1 MKRLFYKLAI
11 TLLAIPAF
19 CNAVFAQF
27 DVNGTV
33 TSSAG
38 EPLIGVTVSVKN
50 TNNGTVTNED
60 GYYNIRI
67 SGSSATLVFSYL
79 GYRSQEKP
87 VSSSGTVNVAL
98 EEANTELDEVIVSGL
113 ATSVKRANSAN
124 AVAAISAK
132 QLTGITQQSTLDGAI
147 YGKFT
152 GAQITQSS
160 GAPGGGI
167 GIRMRGITSINGPA
181 QPLFIVDGIFVDN
194 SSIAAGLNLVSNAAG
209 GGNAA
214 QFDQDNAS
222 NRIADIDPGDI
233 ESIEI
238 LKGAAAA
245 AIYGS
250 TASSGVVIITTK
262 RGKQSKKDHAN
273 VEFSQSL
280 GFQTMLNPQG
290 TRSWDSEK
298 VAGSFGEGEVPNFQA
313 AESSGTLHDY
323 ENELYGNKGML
334 SDTRLSFANAN
345 DKTSFYSSISH
356 KSEDGIV
363 EKTGYTKTSV
373 RLNLNHKVSERFDLA
388 VSTNYVKSSA
398 DRGYFNNDNTS
409 TTMGISFA
417 GTPSWAQL
425 QPDAEGNY
433 PDNPYSAANF
443 LQTRDLITN
452 NEAVDR
458 FLGGMNLVTKIVT
471 NDRHSLKLILNGGL
485 DAYTFQ
491 TTAIFPKELQFEK
504 NGNGTN
510 GASIQG
516 TTTNF
521 NNNESAFLV
530 YSFFPA
536 SAGFNIRAQG
546 GLTRE
551 SFERNTMIASATQ
564 LIGAQTNVSQ
574 AGAVDMY
581 QFRSKQL
588 NLGGFGQVEVDFDGK
603 VILTAGLRGDKSSN
617 NGDENKVYYYPK
629 ASAAVNLA
637 EFAFWNMEDWNQ
649 FKLRV
654 AYGQSGNFATFG
666 SAFTSLGSTIIEGA
680 AGSLINTTQG
690 NNEVGPERQS
700 ELEFGT
706 DLGFLD
712 NRISAEITY
721 YIKNV
726 TDLLLVSLVPSSTGF
741 VNKVTNAAELR
752 NKGLEVGLG
761 IDIIRKKDFEWF
773 NQTNFWFNKSEITQ
787 LDIPSYAVGSF
798 GATLGTFYIEQG
810 ASATQIVGIGTA
822 ADGEDTTD
830 NGLVVWGD
838 SEPDFQISFG
848 ENLRYKNWELGLVLH
863 WKQGGD
869 NVNLTT
875 LLTDIFGTSPDFD
888 DIDLDP
894 AGVTANGP
902 YRLGLL
908 GTSAEVFVQ
917 DASYV
922 RLREVGLY
930 YTFADLHTKTNNTLQ
945 SVRVGVSAYNALN
958 FFSYRSYDPEVSNF
972 GRNGISSGVEVN
984 PFPTAK
990 RYYATVTVNF

>member
-1 MKRLFYKLAI
+1 MKQIIYKLCV
-11 TLLAIPAF
+11 TLIAIPTF

-33 TSSAG
+33 TSDKG
-38 EPLIGVTVSVKN
+38 EQLIGVTVSVKN
-50 TNNGTVTNED
+50 TNTGAVTDEN
-60 GYYNIRI
+60 GYYTIRV
-67 SGSSATLVFSYL
+67 SGASATLVYSYL
-79 GYRSQEKP
+79 GFRTQEKS
-87 VSSSGTVNVAL
+87 VSSGGTVNITL
-98 EEANTELDEVIVSGL
+98 EETNTELDEVIVSGL
-113 ATSVKRANSAN
+113 ATSVKRTNSAN
-124 AVAAISAK
+124 AVASINAK
-132 QLTGITQQSTLDGAI
+132 QLNGITTQSTLDGAI

-167 GIRMRGITSINGPA
+167 GIRMRGITSINAPA
-181 QPLFIVDGIFVDN
+181 QPLFIVDGIYVDN
-194 SSIAAGLNLVSNAAG
+194 SSIAAGLNTVSNAAG

-238 LKGAAAA
+238 LKGASAA

-250 TASSGVVIITTK
+250 RASAGVVIITTK
-262 RGKQSKKDHAN
+262 RGKSSIHDHAN
-273 VEFSQSL
+273 VEFSQSI

-290 TRSWDSEK
+290 TRQWDAEK
-298 VAGSFGEGEVPNFQA
+298 VAGSFGDNEVQNFLD
-313 AESSGTLHDY
+313 AEATGSLHDY
-323 ENELYGNKGML
+323 ENELFGNVGFL
-334 SDTRLSFANAN
+334 SDTRLSFANAT
-345 DKTSFYSSISH
+345 DKSSFYASISH
-356 KSEDGIV
+356 KAEDGIV
-363 EKTGYTKTSV
+363 ERTGYNKTSI
-373 RLNLNHKVSERFDLA
+373 RLNLDHKVSERIDLA
-388 VSTNYVKSSA
+388 VSTNYIKSSA

-417 GTPSWAQL
+417 GTPAWAQL

-458 FLGGMNLVTKIVT
+458 FIGGGNLTTKIVT
-471 NDRHSLKLILNGGL
+471 NERHSLKLILNAGL
-485 DAYTFQ
+485 DAYTFK

-516 TTTNF
+516 TTTSF
-521 NNNESAFLV
+521 NDNESAFLV

-536 SAGFNIRAQG
+536 SAGFNLRAQA

-551 SFERNTMIASATQ
+551 SFDRNTIIATATQ

-574 AGAVDMY
+574 AGAVDMF

-588 NLGGFGQVEVDFDGK
+588 DLGGFGQVEFNLNDK
-603 VILTAGLRGDKSSN
+603 LILTAGLRGDKSSN
-617 NGDENKVYYYPK
+617 NGDVNKVYYYPK
-629 ASAAVNLA
+629 ASAALNLS
-637 EFAFWNMEDWNQ
+637 EFAFWGSESINE

-654 AYGQSGNFATFG
+654 AYGQSGNFAPFG
-666 SAFTSLGSTIIEGA
+666 SAFTSLGSTIIEGT
-680 AGSLINTTQG
+680 AGSLINTSQG
-690 NNEVGPERQS
+690 NSEVGPERQR

-706 DLGFLD
+706 DMGFLD
-712 NRISAEITY
+712 SRITLEATY

-726 TDLLLVSLVPSSTGF
+726 SDLLLISQVPSSTGF
-741 VNKVTNAAELR
+741 TSKVTNAAELR
-752 NKGLEVGLG
+752 NKGLELGVGV
-761 IDIIRKKDFEWF
+761 DIVRKENFNWF
-773 NQTNFWFNKSEITQ
+773 NQTNFWFNKSEITR

-798 GATLGTFYIEQG
+798 GATLGTFYIQEG
-810 ASATQIVGIGTA
+810 ASATQIVGIGDPT
-822 ADGEDTTD
+822 GQDTSD

-838 SEPDFQISFG
+838 AEPDFQISFN
-848 ENLRYKNWELGLVLH
+848 ENLRWKNWELAFVLH

-869 NVNLTT
+869 NINLTT

-888 DIDLDP
+888 DVDLDP
-894 AGVTANGP
+894 AGVTPNGP

-930 YTFADLHTKTNNTLQ
+930 YTFGELSSKTNNTIQ
-945 SVRVGVSAYNALN
+945 SVKVGLSAYNALN
-958 FFSYRSYDPEVSNF
+958 FFQYRSYDPEVSNF
-972 GRNGISSGVEVN
+972 GRNGISTGVEVN
-984 PFPTAK
+984 PFPSAK
-990 RYYATVTVNF
+990 RFYASVTVNF